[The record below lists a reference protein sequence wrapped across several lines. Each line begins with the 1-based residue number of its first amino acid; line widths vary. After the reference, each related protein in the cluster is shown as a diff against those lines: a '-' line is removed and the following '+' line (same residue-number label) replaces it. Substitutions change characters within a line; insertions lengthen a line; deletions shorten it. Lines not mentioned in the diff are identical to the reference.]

1 MNQNDICNEFTE
13 SEEKAISKAALLVSF
28 YVFFQGIFIFTINA
42 LDKVG
47 THILYLY
54 SGLALMTIIL
64 SVLYFILFF
73 KRLIKIKKYRIR
85 YSIIA
90 VILAVMVSLIT
101 YNGFDYS
108 VDIFVGSKSITTN
121 EYIIPFLRN
130 TYICLIDDSG
140 ECINIPLTEEFVEE
154 LKENPVIEGDA
165 WSDNYLLYHKNTV
178 TIEYYPNSNVLL
190 DAYIN

>member
-1 MNQNDICNEFTE
+1 MDKNDICNEFTE
-13 SEEKAISKAALLVSF
+13 SEEKAISKAFWLVSF
-28 YVFFQGIFIFTINA
+28 YVFFQGIFIFIINA

-54 SGLALMTIIL
+54 SGSTLAVIIL
-64 SVLYFILFF
+64 SVSYFILFF
-73 KRLIKIKKYRIR
+73 KRLIKIKKYRLR

-90 VILAVMVSLIT
+90 VLLAIMVSLIT
-101 YNGFDYS
+101 YTGFDYS
-108 VDIFVGSKSITTN
+108 VDIFVGSKTITTN

-130 TYICLIDDSG
+130 TYISLIDDNG
-140 ECINIPLTEEFVEE
+140 EHINIPLTEEFVEE
-154 LKENPVIEGDA
+154 LKENPVIEDDA
-165 WSDNYLLYHKNTV
+165 WSDNYLLYHENTV

>member
-13 SEEKAISKAALLVSF
+13 SEEKAISKAALLISF
-28 YVFFQGIFIFTINA
+28 YVFFQGIFIFIINA

-54 SGLALMTIIL
+54 SGLALVAIIL

-90 VILAVMVSLIT
+90 VLLAVMVSLIT

-121 EYIIPFLRN
+121 EYVIPFLRN

-154 LKENPVIEGDA
+154 LKENPVIEGGA